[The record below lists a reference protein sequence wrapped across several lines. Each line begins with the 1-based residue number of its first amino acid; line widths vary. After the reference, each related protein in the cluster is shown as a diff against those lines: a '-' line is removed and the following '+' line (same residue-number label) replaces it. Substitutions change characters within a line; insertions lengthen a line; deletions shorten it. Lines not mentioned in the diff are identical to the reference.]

1 MTDGDGTSYASLGR
15 RLAAWLLDSA
25 ILLLILFLVFIA
37 MRLLRAVGAWAP
49 GVGAWAPR
57 GVGEPVEPWELW
69 KALGFHAK
77 VLVIFAYVLSLGPVY
92 FVLFESSPRQ
102 ATFGKQLMNIYVT
115 SDEGKRI
122 SSGRAVSR
130 WVAKFVLTYF
140 GLSLIS
146 LLTIAATKERKGLHD
161 FTAKTLVKRGQ
172 LISGGALE
180 PWRIVV
186 AIGVPFVWMVGTFLA
201 TI

>member
-1 MTDGDGTSYASLGR
+1 MTDGDGASYASLGR

-25 ILLLILFLVFIA
+25 ILLIILILVFIA
-37 MRLLRAVGAWAP
+37 MKLLGARTGAWAP
-49 GVGAWAPR
+49 AAAAPA
-57 GVGEPVEPWELW
+57 EPLGLW
-69 KALGFHAK
+69 KALGVNAK

-130 WVAKFVLTYF
+130 WVAKFVLTSF

-161 FTAKTLVKRGQ
+161 FTAKTLVLRGH
-172 LISGGALE
+172 LISGGAVE

-186 AIGVPFVWMVGTFLA
+186 AIGVPFIWMVGTFLA
-201 TI
+201 II